1 MLNDILE
8 KVARRENLTAEEMAE
23 TVGAFVDHDCEPAQ
37 IAGFLM
43 ALKVKGE
50 TVDELVGAAM
60 AFRARAVRL
69 PDTASPVLCTAG
81 TGGDRLGTINLSTAA
96 ALVAAAAGVPVAKHG
111 NRSVS
116 SRCGSADVL
125 DALGVATDLAPKGAA
140 DAIRDNNF
148 SFLFAPH
155 YHPAMKSV
163 APVRKALAVSTLF
176 NLLGPLTNPARVP
189 TQVVGVFHPSR
200 TRFMADAL
208 LRLGIER
215 ALVISAESGLDE
227 IAPEGRT
234 HMVELRDGTLTERI
248 VTPADFGLS
257 DVPIDSVRGGD
268 PAMNAR
274 IIRAVLEGDKAPA
287 RDGILLNAAAALYV
301 AGAAETLT
309 EAAALATDTIDSGR
323 AATTLARLTFRPE
336 NQAVAA

>member
-1 MLNDILE
+1 MLNEILE
-8 KVARRENLTAEEMAE
+8 KVARREDLTAAEMAE

-50 TVDELVGAAM
+50 TVDELVGAAT
-60 AFRARAVRL
+60 AFRERAVRL
-69 PDTASPVLCTAG
+69 PQTVSPKLCTAG

-96 ALVAAAAGVPVAKHG
+96 ALIAAAAGVPVAKHG

-116 SRCGSADVL
+116 SRCGSADML
-125 DALGVATDLAPKGAA
+125 DALGVPTDLSPQGAA
-140 DAIRDNNF
+140 DAIRDSNF

-200 TRFMADAL
+200 TRFMAEAL

-227 IAPEGRT
+227 IAPEGTT
-234 HMVELRDGTLTERI
+234 HMVELRDGALTDRT
-248 VTPADFGLS
+248 VTPADFGLAEA
-257 DVPIDSVRGGD
+257 PLETVRGGD
-268 PAMNAR
+268 PVMNAT
-274 IIRAVLEGDKAPA
+274 IIRAVLNGEAHEA
-287 RDGILLNAAAALYV
+287 RTGVLLNAAAALYV
-301 AGAAETLT
+301 TGTAVSLHEGAEIAIE
-309 EAAALATDTIDSGR
+309 TIDSGR
-323 AATTLARLTFRPE
+323 AADTLNRLSFRPE
-336 NQAVAA
+336 DQAVAA

>member
-1 MLNDILE
+1 MLKDIIE
-8 KVARRENLTAEEMAE
+8 KVAAREDLTADEMAD
-23 TVGAFVDHDCEPAQ
+23 TVGTFVDQDCEPAQ
-37 IAGFLM
+37 VAGFLM

-60 AFRARAVRL
+60 AFRERAVRL
-69 PDTASPVLCTAG
+69 PDGANPVLCTAG
-81 TGGDRLGTINLSTAA
+81 TGGDRQGTINLSTAA
-96 ALVAAAAGVPVAKHG
+96 ALIAAAAGVPVAKHG

-125 DALGVATDLAPKGAA
+125 DALGVPTDLSPQGAA
-140 DAIRDNNF
+140 EAIQVSNF

-200 TRFMADAL
+200 TRFMAAAL

-215 ALVISAESGLDE
+215 ALVISSESGLDE

-234 HMVELRDGTLTERI
+234 HMVELRDGALTESV
-248 VTPADFGLS
+248 VTPADFGLDEHS
-257 DVPIDSVRGGD
+257 ADTVRGGD
-268 PAMNAR
+268 PALNAA
-274 IIRAVLEGDKAPA
+274 IIRAVLEGERSPA
-287 RDGILLNAAAALYV
+287 RTGILLNAAAALYV
-301 AGAAETLT
+301 AGEADSLRDAAI
-309 EAAALATDTIDSGR
+309 LASETIDCGH
-323 AATTLARLTFRPE
+323 AARTLDRISFDADDR
-336 NQAVAA
+336 AVAA